1 MRSDSEPIPR
11 APATN
16 NNNSNNNNNNNNSSI
31 LLRKFISSE
40 SDAKSESMTDDSD
53 SNKEFSV
60 AISSTKPQATTPTS
74 APITTAVPPS
84 AIPEKFQYTTASLS
98 PISHGYDDTTT
109 NHNVFNARS
118 PERSFSS
125 ESLCSETSIESND
138 SKSSIRLIETKF
150 TNKYGTLERQ
160 SSSHP
165 TTNAPNE
172 KPPTGLQVL
181 ILWNNNLTKKCATC
195 FGELLESTDILE
207 ILNIGQNV
215 LTNHFLTEIKSSIK
229 LNKSLTSLGLQ
240 SSQLNCDGLKTL
252 SEILQFGG
260 NLTLQ
265 RIDLRSNEISIF
277 GLQALSEALN
287 CNKTIIR
294 IDLDDAPKNIM
305 VRNMTFD
312 QFNSINLFIVYRSQF
327 LTTIPNTIA

>member
-1 MRSDSEPIPR
+1 MRSDSEPISR
-11 APATN
+11 APAT
-16 NNNSNNNNNNNNSSI
+16 NNNNNNNNSSI
-31 LLRKFISSE
+31 PLRKSNSSE
-40 SDAKSESMTDDSD
+40 SDAKSESMTDNSD
-53 SNKEFSV
+53 SNKEFSA
-60 AISSTKPQATTPTS
+60 AISSTKSQATTPI
-74 APITTAVPPS
+74 ATAVPPS

-98 PISHGYDDTTT
+98 PISHGYDDSTT

-150 TNKYGTLERQ
+150 TNKNGTLERQ

-165 TTNAPNE
+165 TSHAPNE

-229 LNKSLTSLGLQ
+229 LNKSLNSLGLQ
-240 SSQLNCDGLKTL
+240 SSHLTCDGLKTL

-287 CNKTIIR
+287 GNKAIIR
-294 IDLDDAPKNIM
+294 IDLDEAPSNIM
-305 VRNMTFD
+305 VRKCCLL
-312 QFNSINLFIVYRSQF
+312 IK
-327 LTTIPNTIA
+327 